1 MLKTPLH
8 RGWVHIRK
16 SRITLKGERN
26 AMKTQ
31 RPVLAGFA
39 LGIFFLLA
47 APVGAMAQEAPSV
60 RTAAHANQ
68 IWGSVR
74 TEERSTENI
83 FDKNVT
89 ILIRTYHENRL
100 GKIVAFGEVKHAHY
114 AVDMGSLPGGKYV
127 VQVDTGGSEY
137 GGGERVVDYPGHG
150 SSVNQNWT
158 LYMGQSAIPA
168 KE

>member
-1 MLKTPLH
+1 
-8 RGWVHIRK
+8 
-16 SRITLKGERN
+16 
-26 AMKTQ
+26 MKTRGNPSGPGAITTPHLQ
-31 RPVLAGFA
+31 RPDIRMQPESCHHAQDAFAQGLGPYTEIPDYTQGRTKRYENAETRMAGFA

-127 VQVDTGGSEY
+127 VQVDTGG
-137 GGGERVVDYPGHG
+137 
-150 SSVNQNWT
+150 
-158 LYMGQSAIPA
+158 
-168 KE
+168 